1 MPAANNI
8 KTLSAYKMDAQVICV
23 HVTLI
28 STDQI
33 IVIIHGMKKIEK
45 PLRIWACVLVKHD
58 FG

>member
-28 STDQI
+28 FTDQI

-45 PLRIWACVLVKHD
+45 PLRI
-58 FG
+58 